1 MKIEIQRV
9 TPPETIISDFNQYI
23 LVDKS
28 QVP

>member
-1 MKIEIQRV
+1 MKIEIQNV